1 MWFLNS
7 RIIDIEQILRNRDE
21 PEILIEKIIRT
32 LCEETITHLREQNVL
47 NENIVGVEIKIEL
60 THIQRN

>member
-32 LCEETITHLREQNVL
+32 MCEETITHLREQNVL